1 MGAEAIDYRVSK
13 IVVLCKDCGQDVGMY
28 PARHK
33 CEDVVRPPLPPLPSS
48 THITSRQNR
57 DISRDRSP
65 VRSVRSVSPPP
76 SPMPSKKSDSNRTP
90 KFGRNLSADAQD
102 DGQEEQ
108 QIYFNDIAESSSG
121 GSTPSGSGKKL
132 WGNLKQNDK
141 WKQLA
146 YGDKQPS
153 QGARL
158 WDKLMQATQNM
169 TDKIPNRDDKGPES
183 DESDWEGETHISRIL
198 REHHEKKGG
207 SLPHWLRDSKTP
219 ISSRSTDRDRYSE
232 EDSRRIS
239 ENTRHRQ
246 RLWDAGDETPELTP
260 RERERQRLREEAE
273 RREDQRHH
281 VDDEN
286 ASRSL
291 RREKTHASNN
301 RNEERFPSRSEER
314 LLSRSATTAVPDQ
327 YRHDERSRRHDRERL
342 SHRQVDHYSD
352 RLRSEDFR
360 PSRDDTT
367 GREPP
372 VDLKHRPSRR
382 EMEEYEYRH
391 QRSRGRSPI
400 YDNPSEQR
408 MAPPMDRERLRGP
421 RRAPPKQ
428 KLDNNILDGGYF

>member
-1 MGAEAIDYRVSK
+1 
-13 IVVLCKDCGQDVGMY
+13 
-28 PARHK
+28 
-33 CEDVVRPPLPPLPSS
+33 
-48 THITSRQNR
+48 
-57 DISRDRSP
+57 
-65 VRSVRSVSPPP
+65 
-76 SPMPSKKSDSNRTP
+76 
-90 KFGRNLSADAQD
+90 
-102 DGQEEQ
+102 
-108 QIYFNDIAESSSG
+108 
-121 GSTPSGSGKKL
+121 
-132 WGNLKQNDK
+132 
-141 WKQLA
+141 
-146 YGDKQPS
+146 
-153 QGARL
+153 
-158 WDKLMQATQNM
+158 MQATQNM
-169 TDKIPNRDDKGPES
+169 TDKIPNRDDKGPGTLEIHALPLIKLVPEFFYFSES

-281 VDDEN
+281 VDDEY

-408 MAPPMDRERLRGP
+408 MAPQMDRERLRGP